1 MKKHVAIFLIMIS
14 VMTCVYA
21 GILDTIKSGVSSAVN
36 KVTGK
41 QDAYSMPE
49 EDFKNA
55 CKVLDYTDL
64 MKRVDENKDK
74 AIYLEVGITQNVSS
88 TDYLAYRTISL
99 YGVIAGIDTDKPY
112 YLVDALMKN
121 PTLNTGSYFKI
132 WGLYKGIKDVT
143 TLQGHIKMPQIEVVY
158 SYVY

>member
-14 VMTCVYA
+14 IMTCVYA

-55 CKVLDYTDL
+55 CEKLDYTDM
-64 MKRVDENKDK
+64 MKKVDENKDK

-88 TDYLAYRTISL
+88 TDYLAYQTISL
-99 YGVIAGIDTDKPY
+99 YGIIAGVDTEEPF

-121 PTLNTGSYFKI
+121 PTLNAGSYFKI
-132 WGLYKGIKDVT
+132 WGLYRGIKDVT
-143 TLQGHIKMPQIEVVY
+143 TLKGHIKMPQIEVVY